1 MSGEVM
7 VITRMTK
14 IPKYCGMCRY
24 YDNMGGCCRRHNSGA
39 CTAMGGYWSTENI
52 RVSKERLPNCPLI
65 QIRGVTGDQIMGRG
79 TDRETE

>member
-7 VITRMTK
+7 IITRMTK
-14 IPKYCGMCRY
+14 IPKYCGMCHY
-24 YDNMGGCCRRHNSGA
+24 YDNMGGHSRRNNTGA

-65 QIRGVTGDQIMGRG
+65 QVTDLTSNQIQGRG
-79 TDRETE
+79 MDSET